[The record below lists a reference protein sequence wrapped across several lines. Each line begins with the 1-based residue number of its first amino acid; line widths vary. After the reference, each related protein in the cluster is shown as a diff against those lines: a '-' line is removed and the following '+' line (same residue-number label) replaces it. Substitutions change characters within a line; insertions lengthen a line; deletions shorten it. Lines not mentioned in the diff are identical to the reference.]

1 MDQGK
6 LNIQHVKKLVSYSLG
21 LVDVDVRLVNSFL
34 NAAVEQ
40 VKALG
45 NSNNRRT
52 VICPAHHIFVFG
64 IVKITLGQVHAS

>member
-1 MDQGK
+1 MNQGK

-34 NAAVEQ
+34 NAAIEQ
-40 VKALG
+40 VKVLG

-52 VICPAHHIFVFG
+52 VISPAHHIFVFG
-64 IVKITLGQVHAS
+64 LVKITLGQVHAS